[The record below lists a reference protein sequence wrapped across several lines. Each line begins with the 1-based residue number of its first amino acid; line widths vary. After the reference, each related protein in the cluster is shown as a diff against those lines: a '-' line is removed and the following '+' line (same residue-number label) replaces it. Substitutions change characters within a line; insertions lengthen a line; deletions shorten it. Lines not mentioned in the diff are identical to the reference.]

1 MADELPSDLQ
11 ITPPSD
17 LQAVDPNSIWR
28 LKAQDLNTK
37 MGLDPAKPEHQLQ
50 IAANYE
56 AARKLYGPA
65 GEQATALPN
74 KQSNPA
80 EAGAAAAYGPAEAAA
95 QGAETAEFGAQH
107 PYENRALAAY
117 QGSGIPGAAEG
128 IGRLLPGQVGQNA
141 FLANQ
146 NIMQTPV
153 KEDFGTEAGSFLAGS
168 ARFGNPVLAG
178 AVGGL
183 SEYGQGGTPGQ
194 AITQGAIDSAI
205 AWALGGKGNTLL
217 RGMLNRALSGVVSDA
232 AATFGSKVLAPV
244 LPQVAGQMTS
254 NVNNGRPI
262 MENVYKALALS
273 AGGGALHGMAP
284 EGQSAPGVENQ
295 PPVQTAPVETK
306 APENVT
312 PTPAPAPT
320 PAPMPAPA
328 TPPRI
333 ARMIQPNILHE
344 NTGTEGPGGFGT
356 TSKGPVPANPPF
368 KDVAAQIQPVP
379 ESSPLLDPRRVQ
391 TQEIRSGLTP
401 ERRQAN
407 ADAIGQVQNKYLA
420 AGGVERRGIAPAPVP
435 IAEPTKDATFETP
448 EGMAGTP
455 VPDKATP
462 AEQKVGTPTQVQT
475 PAEEA
480 KEAAKPPAE
489 RTPEQVTAAVTRAVP
504 KEDVPKDTFGAYT
517 KKWLEKLWSDEGGG
531 FDVKRAHD
539 LVLNAGRTTKDIMG
553 GMAVKAGNSI
563 GEFFG
568 GNLGRSTHVV
578 RAMDIIKLADD
589 TSHLGGFRR
598 AAAYKP
604 YIDATNQMIQSG
616 RAKDVYRLV
625 DEIEAHQ
632 APSDP
637 KFGNL
642 GALWHEDGVAVKR
655 NAIRENIPG
664 AQYWNEDQMGRSAG
678 MIDKNG
684 KKPYEF
690 GYKAPEG
697 SGPGGLAP
705 IGHVIKSRSLAG
717 GHEDFVNVL
726 AAKGM
731 APMHENPL
739 VTAIVKRVDAM
750 KYVHFSRMAK
760 GAVRTGLIRKLDFGD
775 QQMPNEQAL
784 RDKLFQPPQ
793 RKWSATNEGGLLDKL
808 NNQDTPLKTRLA
820 LFRQGIK
827 NGTVQE
833 LPPASPDELQEH
845 YQSEVDYPYE
855 HVIEVGKN
863 KGQTETRAKTEFTE
877 PGTGEYHPTYEAGRV
892 PEKHGLVDDAL
903 AQADRPRY
911 VADKA
916 VANIFNK
923 GMEPSPVDPQNPFVK
938 AIDSTNRAIITT
950 KLGLQGA
957 HYMNFSQ
964 SVSGLRLGRAIQSL
978 THGQLMETAKALRQA
993 IPGTGL
999 AEAVHEGGAAKEAFG
1014 NPNTPMES
1022 RVQLAKTAGGIPET
1036 PDIFKG
1042 QAEKTNFK
1050 NPASI
1055 IRAAKRMLFEKVG
1068 ENARRGAQFMG
1079 LQDVLNDASRKGLS
1093 PTDPEVIAKAKKVV
1107 EAVNYSFSN
1116 LKDSRE
1122 FQSKAVQLALREAL
1136 AFPHWTTNPFKL
1148 IGRAAGDVPELLKT
1162 TNLSPAQQAVAGH
1175 LLAAALAG
1183 GVMNTVSTGKLPQS
1197 AEDFFH
1203 PHVFGLGRWT
1213 LPAGPMAPVIAL
1225 AYAGGDVVKWA
1236 EDRFAP
1242 VPSMA
1247 RQYYEG
1253 RDFQGKKTRGKSLF
1267 EPNEGT
1273 AKMAAKEVLPTAIQP
1288 TLGLT
1293 PPEPPEQQALEAVGF
1308 NKRQVPKKR

>member
-1 MADELPSDLQ
+1 
-11 ITPPSD
+11 
-17 LQAVDPNSIWR
+17 V
-28 LKAQDLNTK
+28 LK
-37 MGLDPAKPEHQLQ
+37 
-50 IAANYE
+50 
-56 AARKLYGPA
+56 
-65 GEQATALPN
+65 
-74 KQSNPA
+74 
-80 EAGAAAAYGPAEAAA
+80 
-95 QGAETAEFGAQH
+95 
-107 PYENRALAAY
+107 
-117 QGSGIPGAAEG
+117 
-128 IGRLLPGQVGQNA
+128 
-141 FLANQ
+141 
-146 NIMQTPV
+146 
-153 KEDFGTEAGSFLAGS
+153 
-168 ARFGNPVLAG
+168 
-178 AVGGL
+178 
-183 SEYGQGGTPGQ
+183 
-194 AITQGAIDSAI
+194 
-205 AWALGGKGNTLL
+205 
-217 RGMLNRALSGVVSDA
+217 RALSGVISDA
-232 AATFGSKVLAPV
+232 GATFGSKVLASAF
-244 LPQVAGQMTS
+244 PQVAGQMTT
-254 NVNNGRPI
+254 NMNTGRPI
-262 MENVYKALALS
+262 LENVGKALALG
-273 AGGGALHGMAP
+273 AGGGLLHGMAP

-295 PPVQTAPVETK
+295 SPVQTAPVETK

-328 TPPRI
+328 TPPQQPLLAKPTALPDNLNSLDAGQLRI
-333 ARMIQPNILHE
+333 LANKMGVPIDRRIIQNKIDTQQMTPRQAMAQYLQERVNPTAATPVQFHQEAGI
-344 NTGTEGPGGFGT
+344 EGPGGIGT
-356 TSKGPVPANPPF
+356 VSKGPVPTPKLIPTKRPLPPIPDEVVNGGNRQLRAWMQANGYQVKEGLGKKPLLA
-368 KDVAAQIQPVP
+368 DATDQANASLIQARDAAGLPQGEMRPVP
-379 ESSPLLDPRRVQ
+379 APAEQKVETPTQVQ
-391 TQEIRSGLTP
+391 TPQARRIEDAKTP
-401 ERRQAN
+401 EERQAN

-420 AGGVERRGIAPAPVP
+420 AGGVERRQAAIKAK
-435 IAEPTKDATFETP
+435 AEQDSAVAESTRDATFETP

-462 AEQKVGTPTQVQT
+462 AEQKVETPTQVQT

-489 RTPEQVTAAVTRAVP
+489 RAPEQVIAAVTRAVP
-504 KEDVPKDTFGAYT
+504 KEDVPKDTFSEFT
-517 KKWLEKLWSDEGGG
+517 KERLKQLWSNESGG
-531 FDVKRAHD
+531 FDVKKFHD
-539 LVLNAGRTTKDIMG
+539 QVLNAGLKTKDIMG
-553 GMAVKAGNSI
+553 GLAVKAGNSI

-578 RAMDIIKLADD
+578 RAMDIVKQADD
-589 TSHLGGFRR
+589 TSNLGGFRR

-604 YIDATNQMIQSG
+604 YIDATNQMMQSG
-616 RAKDVYRLV
+616 RAKEVYRLI

-637 KFGNL
+637 KLANL
-642 GALWHEDGVAVKR
+642 RALWHEDGVAIKR

-664 AQYWNEDQMGRSAG
+664 AQYWSEDQMGRSAG

-705 IGHVIKSRSLAG
+705 IGHVIKSRSLTG
-717 GHEDFVNVL
+717 GHEDFVNTI

-739 VTAIVKRVDAM
+739 VTAIAKRVDAM

-760 GAVRTGLIRKLDFGD
+760 DAVSAGLIRKLDFGD
-775 QQMPNEQAL
+775 QQMPNELAL

-808 NNQDTPLKTRLA
+808 NDQDTPLKTRLA
-820 LFRQGIK
+820 LFRQGMK
-827 NGTVQE
+827 DGSVQE

-855 HVIEVGKN
+855 HVTQVGKN
-863 KGQTETRAKTEFTE
+863 KGQTEARAKTEFTE
-877 PGTGEYHPTYEAGRV
+877 PGTGEYHPTYEAGRM

-923 GMEPSPVDPQNPFVK
+923 GMEPSPVDPQNPFFK
-938 AIDSTNRAIITT
+938 SIDWVNRRIIEA
-950 KLGLQGA
+950 KLSLQGA

-964 SVSGLRLGRAIQSL
+964 SESGLRLGRAIQSL

-999 AEAVHEGGAAKEAFG
+999 AEAVHEGTAAKEAFS
-1014 NPNTPMES
+1014 NSNTPMEP
-1022 RVQLAKTAGGIPET
+1022 RVQLAKKTGGIPET

-1042 QAEKTNFK
+1042 QAEQTNFK

-1055 IRAAKRMLFEKVG
+1055 MRAAKRMLFEKVG

-1093 PTDPEVIAKAKKVV
+1093 LTDPKVQAKAKKVV

-1122 FQSKAVQLALREAL
+1122 FQSKAVQLAMRVTL

-1148 IGRAAGDVPELLKT
+1148 IGRAAGDVPELFKT

-1183 GVMNTVSTGKLPQS
+1183 GVVNTVSTGKLPQS

-1225 AYAGGDVVKWA
+1225 AYAGGDVVKWT

-1253 RDFQGKKTRGKSLF
+1253 RDFQDQKTRGKSLF

-1308 NKRQVPKKR
+1308 NKRHVPKKR